1 MAEIKWSSGGGCLVG
16 GFITEWGGSGDP
28 LCRKKKRWGDH
39 ALRRTTTVVSASPMF
54 STCFISVVVAGCN
67 VALGYQDTLSLNWLI
82 NIFDRSMNGVLA
94 YEKIEENID
103 KVLYLLSYLQQL
115 RKINGPHLILT
126 PNFKDVAKESKL
138 SKIKRRCTIVDHIHL
153 VTKEKSVLSK
163 MLMSIESRSSMVIT
177 RTLPKLD
184 GDLSEL
190 PIFLNFWLPK
200 VFITNRKYKFGLA
213 QKPVIIEMMKAIY
226 SSFPS
231 QYPKSELPKIKEA
244 IFRVG
249 MSEVQ
254 MQYYRA
260 FIESTNTW
268 VCDILTNNGNC
279 SREDEEELLKLA
291 INLCECCCHPY
302 MVQPLRGPPHKNDN
316 HLIDNSGK
324 MEVFVEILNTF
335 QDQPKKLV
343 VFSKVDLGKY

>member
-1 MAEIKWSSGGGCLVG
+1 M
-16 GFITEWGGSGDP
+16 
-28 LCRKKKRWGDH
+28 
-39 ALRRTTTVVSASPMF
+39 
-54 STCFISVVVAGCN
+54 
-67 VALGYQDTLSLNWLI
+67 Q
-82 NIFDRSMNGVLA
+82 
-94 YEKIEENID
+94 IEENID

-126 PNFKDVAKESKL
+126 PKLMMDHWIDKINKIVPELNTVKYLDLKEASLSHLHICIASFKDVAKESKL
-138 SKIKRRCTIVDHIHL
+138 SKIKWRCTIVDHIHL

-184 GDLSEL
+184 GVLSEL

-213 QKPVIIEMMKAIY
+213 QKPVIIETMKAVREAIKSIFFLICLYTYVFIFCGFQIY

-231 QYPKSELPKIKEA
+231 QYPKSELPKIKEV

-316 HLIDNSGK
+316 HLIDNSCSIYLSINKFTVSCSSLMMLIFFGK
-324 MEVFVEILNTF
+324 KKNDRKDGAVCRNTQYF
-335 QDQPKKLV
+335 PR
-343 VFSKVDLGKY
+343 ST